1 MCSRERRNAGR
12 CAQYVPKSK
21 IIIVWESG
29 RFPGARRVG
38 LPMSV
43 LAKRLED
50 PALGKLVLAYDAL
63 GVDPQQHVDAVPGPL
78 GHLGRVDAAVEPCGQ
93 ASVPKVVRPPSERGG
108 LLRGTQSRL
117 ARFDP
122 GAPVGDGGQL
132 AA

>member
-1 MCSRERRNAGR
+1 
-12 CAQYVPKSK
+12 VPKSK

-29 RFPGARRVG
+29 RFLGARRLG

-50 PALGKLVLAYDAL
+50 PALSKLVLAYDAL

-93 ASVPKVVRPPSERGG
+93 AGVPEVIRAPSERRG
-108 LLRGTQSRL
+108 LLRGTQRRL

-122 GAPVGDGGQL
+122 GAGR
-132 AA
+132 